1 MSKYLTREQVL
12 SQFNLTLRDVLKDMS
27 DGDIEFLWEKNLDMM
42 AENKE
47 ISEKQRETWVFNINE
62 IKK

>member
-27 DGDIEFLWEKNLDMM
+27 DGDIEFLWKKNLDMM
-42 AENKE
+42 VENKE